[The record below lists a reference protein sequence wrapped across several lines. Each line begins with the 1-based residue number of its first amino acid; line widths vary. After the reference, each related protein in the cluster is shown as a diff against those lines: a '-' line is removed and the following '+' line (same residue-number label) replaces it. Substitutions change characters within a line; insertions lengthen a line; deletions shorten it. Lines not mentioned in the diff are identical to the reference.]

1 MINVNMKNRYSNNY
15 IGSAYTNDPD
25 YEKYLAEAKAIF
37 KQLQSGSKKKLRLE
51 KRGREPFV
59 KQVVR
64 NPWFGYTRTLSYD
77 WGGNVV
83 GGLKNAK
90 RIDFYVYNR

>member
-15 IGSAYTNDPD
+15 IGSAYTNDSD
-25 YEKYLAEAKAIF
+25 YEKCLDEAKAIF
-37 KQLQSGSKKKLRLE
+37 KQMQASSKRKLRLE
-51 KRGREPFV
+51 KRGREPFE
-59 KQVVR
+59 KQEVR
-64 NPWFGYTRTLSYD
+64 NHWHGYTRTLSYD
-77 WGGNVV
+77 FGGNVV